1 MSNSLSKKAFLFCT
15 SVLLMGT
22 AWASDDGKFPQDDH
36 NGDRLGYFFIK
47 KHFLD
52 DGKICGDAVAK
63 YQALSQQQQVA
74 LTISLREK
82 QDRSGKPVHARV
94 CETYDSLLET
104 ILESLPSSVA
114 VSGEDLALALVPA
127 PSHSQA
133 TNFWDYQ
140 KIRSKFFKDLGKEPG
155 QSYTKK
161 AVCSEAEEIFK
172 SLPTSSQGLLMAYLA
187 LKLEGR
193 VGKNPLAEGLKPLF
207 KELFSRCDSC
217 PRIAGVAFPDAP
229 LDPKRPGMEYT
240 ARELEQSGFLLQG
253 VSPHDFLK
261 KLSEY
266 FTELRGM
273 KLLEDIVNAEDN
285 SVPDKVAPAPFPVD
299 AGKLLNVT
307 VGDDGGVIL
316 EFVGDGVA
324 NVEPLSVLRPLSK
337 EELERAVTIRE
348 SVKALKGTVIPAS
361 TKVVPVVPS
370 KDAPSQAGVISVV
383 DGLAQDAMMN
393 SKFAKG
399 TVGVH
404 NFANA
409 RKLGGGAWNG
419 RSPQEE
425 CLMRALPEVLVSY
438 MCVPGRRGT
447 DVFLSPGEVMVTPG
461 VDAHSHIRVLAAAL
475 PWVHLVNGDGSVIL
489 HHEDV
494 PVYGKK
500 VLSKAEYEAQLETD
514 VFNLLSVAK
523 SQGVDYLITGAW
535 GSGVYN
541 NDPELVSSI
550 FQKTLNAEDCKGKLW
565 KNHFKEI
572 LFVIPKLNGDGS
584 VSANYAV
591 YEKAFAG

>member
-1 MSNSLSKKAFLFCT
+1 MSNQKVILLCT
-15 SVLLMGT
+15 TLMLASST
-22 AWASDDGKFPQDDH
+22 SWACDDGKLPQDDDRWGFFSLKKQFLH
-36 NGDRLGYFFIK
+36 KGKPRGD
-47 KHFLD
+47 
-52 DGKICGDAVAK
+52 VVEQ
-63 YQALSQQQQVA
+63 YQALSPQQQVA
-74 LTISLREK
+74 VTKALREK
-82 QDRSGKPVHARV
+82 QDRSGGPVDPRV
-94 CETYDSLLET
+94 GATYDSLLET

-140 KIRSKFFKDLGKEPG
+140 KIRAKFFQDLGKEPG
-155 QSYTKK
+155 QNYRKK
-161 AVCSEAEEIFK
+161 AVSVKAEEIFK
-172 SLPTSSQGLLMAYLA
+172 ALPQASQGLLMAYLA

-207 KELFSRCDSC
+207 RELFDRCDSC
-217 PRIAGVAFPDAP
+217 PRVAGVTFPKA
-229 LDPKRPGMEYT
+229 LDPKRPGMDYT
-240 ARELEQSGFLLQG
+240 SRELEQAGALLQG

-261 KLSEY
+261 KLSEH

-370 KDAPSQAGVISVV
+370 KDSPSQAGVISVV
-383 DGLAQDAMMN
+383 DGLAQDVMMDPILA
-393 SKFAKG
+393 KLAKG

-425 CLMRALPEVLVSY
+425 CLMRALPEILVSY

-447 DVFLSPGEVMVTPG
+447 DVFLSPGEVMVTHG

-500 VLSKAEYEAQLETD
+500 VLSQAEYAAHVETD
-514 VFNLLSVAK
+514 ILNLLSVAQK
-523 SQGVDYLITGAW
+523 QGIDYLITGAW
-535 GSGVYN
+535 GSGVYK
-541 NDPELVSSI
+541 NDPTFVSGV
-550 FQKTLNAEDCKGKLW
+550 FQRALNTDDASGKKRW
-565 KNHFKEI
+565 RDNFEAI
-572 LFVIPKLNGDGS
+572 MFVLRWVRKRKLYS
-584 VSANYAV
+584 L
-591 YEKAFAG
+591 

>member
-1 MSNSLSKKAFLFCT
+1 MSNQKVILLCT
-15 SVLLMGT
+15 TLMLASST
-22 AWASDDGKFPQDDH
+22 SWACDDGKLPQYDDRWGFFSLKKQFLH
-36 NGDRLGYFFIK
+36 KGKPRGD
-47 KHFLD
+47 
-52 DGKICGDAVAK
+52 VVEQ
-63 YQALSQQQQVA
+63 YQALSPQQQVA
-74 LTISLREK
+74 VTKALREK
-82 QDRSGKPVHARV
+82 QDRSGGPVDPRV
-94 CETYDSLLET
+94 GATYDSLLET

-370 KDAPSQAGVISVV
+370 KDLPSQAGVISVV
-383 DGLAQDAMMN
+383 DGLAQDVMMDPILA
-393 SKFAKG
+393 KLAKG

-438 MCVPGRRGT
+438 MCVPGRRRT

-461 VDAHSHIRVLAAAL
+461 VDAHSHILVLAAAL
-475 PWVHLVNGDGSVIL
+475 PWVHSVGGDGSVVL

-494 PVYGKK
+494 PTYGKK
-500 VLSKAEYEAQLETD
+500 ALSKAEYVTQLETD
-514 VFNLLSVAK
+514 VLNLLAVAQN
-523 SQGVDYLITGAW
+523 QGVDYLITGAW